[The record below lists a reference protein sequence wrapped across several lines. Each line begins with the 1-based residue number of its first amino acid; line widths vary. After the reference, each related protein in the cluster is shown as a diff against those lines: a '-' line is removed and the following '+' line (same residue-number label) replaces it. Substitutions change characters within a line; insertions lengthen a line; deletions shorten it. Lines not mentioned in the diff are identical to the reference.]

1 MYQRKDQK
9 KRIYFETNENGNI
22 YNIPKPR
29 RAAIAVLEEKCIM
42 INALIK
48 TRRMQSQHTRFGSV
62 SIHKEL
68 SERELKKKTNP
79 YNGIKTIRYL
89 GMNLALE
96 VKNLYSE
103 NYKMVMKLKKTQ
115 RSRKI
120 SALFRLKNF
129 NIVKMSTLP

>member
-1 MYQRKDQK
+1 
-9 KRIYFETNENGNI
+9 
-22 YNIPKPR
+22 
-29 RAAIAVLEEKCIM
+29 
-42 INALIK
+42 
-48 TRRMQSQHTRFGSV
+48 
-62 SIHKEL
+62 
-68 SERELKKKTNP
+68 
-79 YNGIKTIRYL
+79 
-89 GMNLALE
+89 MNLALE